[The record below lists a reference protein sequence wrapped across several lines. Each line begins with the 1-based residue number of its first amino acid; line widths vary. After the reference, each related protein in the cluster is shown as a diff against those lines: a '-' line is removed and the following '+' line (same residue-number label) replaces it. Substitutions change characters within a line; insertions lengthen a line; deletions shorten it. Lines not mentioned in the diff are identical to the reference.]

1 MAKRSRGP
9 SLAILRLLPTLWQL
23 PTPRMP
29 AEDIKTSVQDRRRHE
44 IPEEDFR
51 RLNGRQQPRPPA
63 KSNNS
68 GPSETL
74 QPHPSRSRNALD
86 AGTPTLTGIENA
98 RKPSASVANPY
109 QLIKSFVSTM
119 ILTHL
124 LPSSPIKC
132 REVLPSCSTP
142 IVVAKLPEEPTQ
154 LAHLRPARRPQPG
167 LEVRRVLEHSWP
179 TSLTTSPVEVPA
191 ATASIGP
198 PDWRTPAPRQA
209 QQTRP
214 ARPVWIVEPT

>member
-23 PTPRMP
+23 PMSRMP
-29 AEDIKTSVQDRRRHE
+29 AEDIKTSVQDRRQHE
-44 IPEEDFR
+44 IPEEAFR
-51 RLNGRQQPRPPA
+51 RLNGRRQPRPPA
-63 KSNNS
+63 KLNNS

-86 AGTPTLTGIENA
+86 AGTPLPKGIENA

-124 LPSSPIKC
+124 PSAQFTDKVPRSVAI
-132 REVLPSCSTP
+132 VLDAYRLVKASGGNNTASAPSTGKTTTTRTRGKKGARAF
-142 IVVAKLPEEPTQ
+142 VANVSDDL
-154 LAHLRPARRPQPG
+154 ARRG
-167 LEVRRVLEHSWP
+167 ASGD
-179 TSLTTSPVEVPA
+179 SLDR
-191 ATASIGP
+191 TA
-198 PDWRTPAPRQA
+198 
-209 QQTRP
+209 
-214 ARPVWIVEPT
+214 